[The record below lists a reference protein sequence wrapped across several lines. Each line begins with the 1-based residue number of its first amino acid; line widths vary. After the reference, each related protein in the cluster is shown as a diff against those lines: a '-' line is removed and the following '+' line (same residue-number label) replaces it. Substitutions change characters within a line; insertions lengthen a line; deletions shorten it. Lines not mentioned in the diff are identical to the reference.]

1 MNGPSV
7 VQRLLDKTPLI
18 APSMLKCD
26 FANLHREVA
35 LLERA
40 EAPLLHFDVM
50 DGHFVPNL
58 SYGAMLIRSLRS
70 LTDIPFEAHLM
81 ISEPDRYLPDFL
93 DAGCDLVTFHIEAV
107 PDPLPLLRRI
117 RKAGAAAGLALNPGT
132 PVEAIEPVLA
142 ECDLVLVMSVQP
154 GFGGQAFLPAALDKL
169 RHLKRLIGPETLLSV
184 DGGIGPD
191 TISSTAD
198 AGACHFVVG
207 SAIFDTADYR
217 EAIERLQLA
226 AASAAVSARS
236 PTE

>member
-7 VQRLLDKTPLI
+7 VQRLLETTPLI
-18 APSMLKCD
+18 APSMLKCN
-26 FANLHREVA
+26 FANLQREVA
-35 LLERA
+35 LLEKA
-40 EAPLLHFDVM
+40 GAPLLHFDVM

-58 SYGAMLIRSLRS
+58 SYGAMVIRSLRG

-93 DAGCDLVTFHIEAV
+93 DAGCNLVTFHIEAV
-107 PDPLPLLRRI
+107 SDPLPLLRRI
-117 RKAGAAAGLALNPGT
+117 RQAGAAAGLALNPGT
-132 PVEAIEPVLA
+132 PIDAIEPVLA

-154 GFGGQAFLPAALDKL
+154 GFGGQAFQPASLEKL
-169 RHLKRLIGPETLLSV
+169 RTLKRLIGPGTVLSV

-191 TISSTAD
+191 TISATAA

-207 SAIFDTADYR
+207 SAIFDTRDYR
-217 EAIERLQLA
+217 EAIEGLRVA

>member
-1 MNGPSV
+1 MNRPSV
-7 VQRLLDKTPLI
+7 VQRLLDATPLI

-26 FANLHREVA
+26 FANLHQEVA
-35 LLERA
+35 RLEKA
-40 EAPLLHFDVM
+40 QAPVLHFDVM

-58 SYGAMLIRSLRS
+58 SYGAMVIRSLRK

-81 ISEPDRYLPDFL
+81 ISDPDRYLPDFL

-107 PDPLPLLRRI
+107 SDPRPLLRRI
-117 RKAGAAAGLALNPGT
+117 RQGGAAAGLALSPET
-132 PVEAIEPVLA
+132 PVEAAAPFLA
-142 ECDLVLVMSVQP
+142 ECDLVLVMSVKP
-154 GFGGQAFLPAALDKL
+154 GFGGQAFQPGSLDKL
-169 RHLKRLIGPETLLSV
+169 RQLRGLIGPETLLSV
-184 DGGIGPD
+184 DGGIGLD
-191 TISSTAD
+191 TISATAE

-207 SAIFDTADYR
+207 SAIFGTQDYR